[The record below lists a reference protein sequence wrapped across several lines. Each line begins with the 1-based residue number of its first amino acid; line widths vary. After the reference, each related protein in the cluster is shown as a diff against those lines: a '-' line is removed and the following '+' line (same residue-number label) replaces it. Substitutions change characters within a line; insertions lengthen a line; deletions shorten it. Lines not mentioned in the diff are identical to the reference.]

1 MKRNSVLFI
10 HATERDVFMIVE
22 GGQSEGAY
30 FEVPVILMYAVANA
44 GEGVGHKTRGI
55 EIGLAGWLRHCTQ
68 CHTQDLPTPP
78 SHTPTLLVSFA
89 MDADAVQH
97 PAKDDATTK
106 PLTCSTYVS
115 YTARSTG
122 RSQSVVVVSSSSIM
136 DYGLLGM

>member
-55 EIGLAGWLRHCTQ
+55 EIGLAGWLRHCT
-68 CHTQDLPTPP
+68 HTGLTYP
-78 SHTPTLLVSFA
+78 SFA
-89 MDADAVQH
+89 YPHSARLFRNGRRRS
-97 PAKDDATTK
+97 AT
-106 PLTCSTYVS
+106 P
-115 YTARSTG
+115 RQ
-122 RSQSVVVVSSSSIM
+122 R
-136 DYGLLGM
+136 